1 MSFFE
6 SVVNIGKGI
15 KDFIGSDTVKTI
27 ADGAKTVLDYMK
39 ERSADMKEMGQLE
52 SLGDPNTQLGGQ
64 VPIGT
69 SRSRAGKP
77 SFGDIQEASFY
88 KYAQLQNTV
97 RYLYSQKS
105 RYKSIAKDKT

>member
-1 MSFFE
+1 MDFS
-6 SVVNIGKGI
+6 SIVNIGKGI
-15 KDFIGSDTVKTI
+15 KDFFSSDTVKTI

-39 ERSADMKEMGQLE
+39 ERSEDMKDMGQLE

-64 VPIGT
+64 VSIGT

-105 RYKSIAKDKT
+105 RYKSIAKDKG

>member
-27 ADGAKTVLDYMK
+27 ADGAKDIYEYMK
-39 ERSADMKEMGQLE
+39 EKSADMKEMGQLE
-52 SLGDPNTQLGGQ
+52 SLGDTNTQLGGQ
-64 VPIGT
+64 VSIGT

-77 SFGDIQEASFY
+77 SFGDIEEA
-88 KYAQLQNTV
+88 
-97 RYLYSQKS
+97 
-105 RYKSIAKDKT
+105 

>member
-1 MSFFE
+1 MDLVS
-6 SVVNIGKGI
+6 IGKGI
-15 KDFIGSDTVKTI
+15 KDFFGSETVKTI
-27 ADGAKTVLDYMK
+27 AEGAKSIYDYMK
-39 ERSADMKEMGQLE
+39 EKSADMKAMGPLE
-52 SLGDPNTQLGGQ
+52 SLGDPNTNLGGE
-64 VPIGT
+64 VSIGT

-105 RYKSIAKDKT
+105 RYKSIAKDKA